1 LLPICTRMLQGRSAG
16 AALAVLLLVG
26 ASDAAARQGDTTSTA
41 PPAAAEPSPGPAA
54 TSAAVRA
61 SGPITLDGRLD
72 EPAWAEALPVTDFLQ
87 FEPVEGAAPSRRTEV
102 RVLLGEDGLYIGAHL
117 YDEPGQVMATL
128 GRRDELNQ
136 ADWFIVS
143 IDSQFDRRTAWV
155 FGVNAAGVQL
165 DAVRATGG
173 GGGPGGGGGGGPT
186 GVGDRSWNAIWS
198 SEVRIVEDGWVAE
211 IYIPYSQLRFPSLD
225 VQSWGMHFSRRIPR
239 LAEISEWP
247 LVPRTDRTNLVS
259 RFGPMEG
266 ITGVRPRTNLQ
277 VTPYMLSRLDSRE
290 SPVTPGRSTTSGD
303 WDTGADMKVGLGSGF
318 TLDLTLNPDFGQVES
333 DPAELNLTA
342 FETFFPERRP
352 FFLEGQQIY
361 NFPVGPGNLLY
372 TRRIGAEAPI
382 IGAAKLS
389 GRTGGGLSAGFMGA
403 LTGDDFDPSRTFA
416 TARVSQEVGL
426 DSSVGGILTFFDGP
440 TRQGDVRATAG
451 GVDWDLRLADNRYS
465 FGGFGSLT
473 HRTAAGGDAAAGG
486 NSAIEGG
493 SETGI
498 AAFVRW
504 TKREG
509 VFTYQFIAD
518 VFQDTFNPNELGR
531 ITNTDFVTFVSRL
544 TWQLGEGRPFGPFQ
558 RASVQFNS
566 QQRWTYR
573 ERIHEGANPRVSFD
587 WTTPAFRSYSLE
599 LGMEN
604 PFGGYEIY
612 QTRGLGPRAGP
623 RMVRAGFSFS
633 TDERRDL
640 TFRPDVNLRR
650 WDDGGQRLNA
660 RLRADW
666 TASPR
671 VTLSADVSAERES
684 GRVDWS
690 SNEVFAR
697 DPDGWS
703 IGPRSGT
710 PNVSPNELVPIPG
723 VEAELDA
730 ALAGVEPYPSG
741 CAGDCPTYY
750 FVPVFGARDVRSLDG
765 TIRGSF
771 TFTRNLDLSVFTQL
785 FVARARYDDFQL
797 LRDPDT
803 LVPFAGYPKGNAFT
817 RARFQLNAALR
828 WEYRP
833 GSTVYAVWTQGRV
846 GDARLDPLAPA
857 GPSPWDTRFPDQV
870 SDVFGVHP
878 DNVFMVK
885 VSYAFLR

>member
-1 LLPICTRMLQGRSAG
+1 MPTPRTSISDPATCRPTGPTPVR
-16 AALAVLLLVG
+16 AALSVILLFAGPL
-26 ASDAAARQGDTTSTA
+26 DAAARQGEATTAT
-41 PPAAAEPSPGPAA
+41 PLPAAGPTAFP
-54 TSAAVRA
+54 AVHA

-72 EPAWAEALPVTDFLQ
+72 EPAWEAAVPVADFLQ
-87 FEPVEGAAPSRRTEV
+87 FEPVEGEPPSRDTEV
-102 RVLLGEDGLYIGAHL
+102 RVLLGADGLYIGAHL
-117 YDEPGQVMATL
+117 YDEPDRIMTTL

-165 DAVRATGG
+165 DAVRSTGS
-173 GGGPGGGGGGGPT
+173 GPGGAGGGGPT

-198 SEVRIVEDGWVAE
+198 SEVRIVADGWVAE

-277 VTPYMLSRLDSRE
+277 VTPYVLTRVDSRE
-290 SPVTPGRSTTSGD
+290 SPVTSGRTSSSGD

-403 LTGDDFDPSRTFA
+403 LTGDDFDPTRTFA
-416 TARVSQEVGL
+416 TARLSQEVGL

-440 TRQGDVRATAG
+440 AREGDVRATAG
-451 GVDWDLRLADNRYS
+451 GVDWDFRLADNRYS
-465 FGGFGSLT
+465 FGGFGALT
-473 HRTAAGGDAAAGG
+473 YRTPAGGHAETG
-486 NSAIEGG
+486 GG

-498 AAFVRW
+498 AAFARW

-509 VFTYQFIAD
+509 VFTYHFIAD
-518 VFQDTFNPNELGR
+518 VFQDTFSPNEMGR

-566 QQRWTYR
+566 QQRWT
-573 ERIHEGANPRVSFD
+573 
-587 WTTPAFRSYSLE
+587 
-599 LGMEN
+599 
-604 PFGGYEIY
+604 
-612 QTRGLGPRAGP
+612 
-623 RMVRAGFSFS
+623 
-633 TDERRDL
+633 
-640 TFRPDVNLRR
+640 
-650 WDDGGQRLNA
+650 
-660 RLRADW
+660 
-666 TASPR
+666 
-671 VTLSADVSAERES
+671 
-684 GRVDWS
+684 
-690 SNEVFAR
+690 
-697 DPDGWS
+697 
-703 IGPRSGT
+703 
-710 PNVSPNELVPIPG
+710 
-723 VEAELDA
+723 
-730 ALAGVEPYPSG
+730 
-741 CAGDCPTYY
+741 
-750 FVPVFGARDVRSLDG
+750 
-765 TIRGSF
+765 
-771 TFTRNLDLSVFTQL
+771 
-785 FVARARYDDFQL
+785 
-797 LRDPDT
+797 
-803 LVPFAGYPKGNAFT
+803 
-817 RARFQLNAALR
+817 
-828 WEYRP
+828 
-833 GSTVYAVWTQGRV
+833 
-846 GDARLDPLAPA
+846 
-857 GPSPWDTRFPDQV
+857 
-870 SDVFGVHP
+870 
-878 DNVFMVK
+878 
-885 VSYAFLR
+885 